1 MPYVSVQLS
10 DGLGNRLFQVAACLG
25 YAETH
30 GHTPVFVKEWIKHD
44 TAHAGPKHITDFFP
58 TIPILT
64 NVTMSEWTVL
74 KPEGKDA
81 FTYID
86 LPCVP
91 GNVKLEGYFQSER
104 YFPKDG
110 IPIPKLLSEL
120 ELDSDYGSCAFL
132 HVRRGDY
139 LSPYTAHH
147 RVDLMKYYQR
157 ALGALSRETPV
168 VICSDDIEWCRSI
181 FPQLWGNCIFLED
194 VPDYVTLAIMTRCGS
209 MAICANSTF
218 SWWGAYF
225 STATVKVMPDI
236 WGYPP
241 LPSPV
246 DLYPD
251 WALRL
256 PTA

>member
-1 MPYVSVQLS
+1 MPYVSVQLT

-25 YAETH
+25 YAEKH
-30 GHTPVFVKEWIKHD
+30 GHIPVFIKEWIKKD
-44 TAHAGPKHITDFFP
+44 TSHAGPKHITEFFP
-58 TIPILT
+58 DIPLLS
-64 NVTMSEWTVL
+64 NVEIASWAVL

-81 FTYID
+81 FTFID
-86 LPCVP
+86 LPYID
-91 GNVKLEGYFQSER
+91 GHVKLEGYFQSER
-104 YFPKDG
+104 YFPKRG
-110 IPIPKLLSEL
+110 IPIPELLRNVAL
-120 ELDSDYGSCAFL
+120 EYDYKSCAFL

-139 LSPYTAHH
+139 LSPYTTHH

-157 ALGALSRETPV
+157 ALCDLPRNTPV
-168 VICSDDIEWCRSI
+168 VICSDDYVWCRSV
-181 FPQLWGNCIFLED
+181 FPQLWHNLIFLED
-194 VPDYVTLAIMTRCGS
+194 MPDYVTLAVMSRCGV

-225 STATVKVMPDI
+225 SGAAVKVMPDT

-241 LPSPV
+241 LPPPV

-251 WALRL
+251 WALKL